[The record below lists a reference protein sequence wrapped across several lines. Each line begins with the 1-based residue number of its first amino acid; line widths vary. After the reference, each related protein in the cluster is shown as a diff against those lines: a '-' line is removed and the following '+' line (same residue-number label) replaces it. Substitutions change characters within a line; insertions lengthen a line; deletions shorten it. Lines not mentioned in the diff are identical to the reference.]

1 MTADTA
7 RALRRTIAAALLG
20 CVAIT
25 VLMACSGTV
34 AKPISAAPTAAAP
47 TAPPA
52 QEPTT
57 PTEPATPPA
66 QSNVCVPN
74 LKIHSSAATG
84 GAIQGAIKDEVL
96 YWGGTQSDVEC
107 LPEAQQNQKQLNRVG
122 NTHEGTPTYRVIRVH
137 RPIGARYYM
146 LMYLSGR
153 PVCIIDVTGACDRML
168 SALGNYNVEN
178 LPAEAPALDGSTTP
192 PTIPSGGGTAGDNGP
207 GSGATATASI
217 GQGRGATATVSSMSS
232 RAGSGATATVS
243 SMSSSAGS
251 GATALA
257 SMSSRSAGSGAT
269 ADVSSI
275 SRGGSGATATASIG
289 SGSVTGVT
297 ITNGGSGYISPPIV
311 VFSGGD
317 SHASGTATI
326 SGGSVTGVTIT
337 SAGNGRYR
345 SAPRGVV
352 LFHRLRYWRDD
363 HKRRQRLLGAA
374 GSVVFA
380 ARGRRRHA
388 RRRGCQR
395 IRWRGD

>member
-7 RALRRTIAAALLG
+7 RALRRTIAAVLLG

-34 AKPISAAPTAAAP
+34 AKPSSAAPTAAAP

-96 YWGGTQSDVEC
+96 YWRGTQSDVEC

-137 RPIGARYYM
+137 RPIGARYYL
-146 LMYLSGR
+146 LMYLNGR
-153 PVCIIDVTGACDRML
+153 PVCIIDVTGSCDRML
-168 SALGNYNVEN
+168 SALGDYNVEN

-192 PTIPSGGGTAGDNGP
+192 PTISSGGGNGP
-207 GSGATATASI
+207 GSGAAATASI
-217 GQGRGATATVSSMSS
+217 GQGRGATATVSMSS
-232 RAGSGATATVS
+232 RAGSGATATAS
-243 SMSSSAGS
+243 ITI
-251 GATALA
+251 AT
-257 SMSSRSAGSGAT
+257 
-269 ADVSSI
+269 
-275 SRGGSGATATASIG
+275 GSGATATASIG

-297 ITNGGSGYISPPIV
+297 ITNGGSGYLAPPDV
-311 VFSGGD
+311 TFSAAP
-317 SHASGTATI
+317 SER
-326 SGGSVTGVTIT
+326 T
-337 SAGNGRYR
+337 SA
-345 SAPRGVV
+345 A
-352 LFHRLRYWRDD
+352 
-363 HKRRQRLLGAA
+363 
-374 GSVVFA
+374 
-380 ARGRRRHA
+380 
-388 RRRGCQR
+388 
-395 IRWRGD
+395 